1 MTMAPEAAFAV
12 WRARVEAA
20 LDQALPSAENSPQ
33 RLHAAMRHG
42 VLNGGKRMRPLL
54 AYATGTAFGA
64 DASRL
69 DAAAVA
75 VELIHC
81 YSLVHD
87 DLPAMDDD
95 ALRRGQ
101 PTVHVAFDEATAI
114 LAGDALQTLA
124 FDVLANAPQAAER
137 RVAMLAELARAS
149 GAAGMCG
156 GQALDIDATGNA
168 GAKRGQS
175 HFSVE
180 GHHQSK
186 SPDRKHD
193 SDPFSLADLERL
205 HAMDR
210 LFSLERMHALKTG
223 ALLRASVRLG
233 AIAAGAD
240 ADSRIALDRY
250 ADALGLAF
258 QIRDDLLDIEG
269 DAATLGKTAGK
280 DLAQDKATFPSLL
293 GIEASRARLA
303 QLSVLMQDAL
313 AGLGVET
320 AALAALARKVVER
333 DN

>member
-1 MTMAPEAAFAV
+1 MPPEAAFAA

-20 LDQALPSAENSPQ
+20 LDHALPPLDRPPH

-54 AYATGTAFGA
+54 AYATGSAFGA
-64 DASRL
+64 DAASL
-69 DAAAVA
+69 DAAAVS
-75 VELIHC
+75 VELVHC

-114 LAGDALQTLA
+114 LAGDALQSLA
-124 FDVLANAPQAAER
+124 FAALANAPQAAER
-137 RVAMLAELARAS
+137 RVAMLAELAHAT

-156 GQALDIDATGNA
+156 GQALDIDATG
-168 GAKRGQS
+168 AKRGQS
-175 HFSVE
+175 HFSVAVND
-180 GHHQSK
+180 QSRD
-186 SPDRKHD
+186 PDRKHD
-193 SDPFSLADLERL
+193 SGPFSLNHLEQL
-205 HAMDR
+205 
-210 LFSLERMHALKTG
+210 HALKTG
-223 ALLRASVRLG
+223 ALLRAAVRLG

-240 ADSRIALDRY
+240 HASRIALDRY

-280 DLAQDKATFPSLL
+280 DMQQDKATFPALL

-303 QLSVLMQDAL
+303 DLAALMDEAL
-313 AGLGVET
+313 AGLHADT
-320 AALAALARKVVER
+320 AALAALGRRAVER
-333 DN
+333 DH